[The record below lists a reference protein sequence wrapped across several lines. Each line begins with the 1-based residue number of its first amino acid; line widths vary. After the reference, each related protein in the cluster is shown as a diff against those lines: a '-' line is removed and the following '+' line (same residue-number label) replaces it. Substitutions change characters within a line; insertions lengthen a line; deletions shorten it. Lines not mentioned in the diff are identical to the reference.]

1 MRLAKPTI
9 VLLLTSQFGP
19 ILDGDSAFRPA
30 NPLGTRLL
38 FSSPIDSHGQNS
50 YLYYMEQ
57 RLKKDLA
64 ALFQTAQEI
73 TEEIQASTA
82 NYKQVSYTANKI
94 RKLASR
100 IKSGL
105 TLGREPVEEKSLQE
119 LASCPSKSE
128 FLQSK
133 VDELS
138 QLVYKIRQNSAQ
150 RGRHVINAKLQ
161 GELYA
166 EVDTVE
172 TLALQVKLSADE
184 LTLNKE

>member
-1 MRLAKPTI
+1 MRLAKFTI
-9 VLLLTSQFGP
+9 ALLLTSQLGP

-30 NPLGTRLL
+30 YRFGTPLL
-38 FSSPIDSHGQNS
+38 FSRPIDSHGQNS

-57 RLKKDLA
+57 QLKKDLA

-73 TEEIQASTA
+73 AEEIQASRTA
-82 NYKQVSYTANKI
+82 DYKQVSQTANKI

-100 IKSGL
+100 IKLGL
-105 TLGREPVEEKSLQE
+105 TLGHEPVEGKSLPE
-119 LASCPSKSE
+119 PASWPPKSE

-138 QLVYKIRQNSAQ
+138 QLVYKIQQNSA
-150 RGRHVINAKLQ
+150 RRSKHVINAKLQ

-172 TLALQVKLSADE
+172 TLALQVKLSADK
-184 LTLNKE
+184 LTLNK